1 MDKYAG
7 SYTSA
12 QVIFDMLRAR
22 NITTRD
28 SHKRWFCPAS
38 LLAQQLRAM
47 DVHTIDYP
55 VHCWDSARQYKAT
68 EMQSWGTRDLTR
80 WTKMCDSQVLE
91 RGCA

>member
-1 MDKYAG
+1 MCGWRICEDRQGEHREDHEA
-7 SYTSA
+7 
-12 QVIFDMLRAR
+12 
-22 NITTRD
+22 
-28 SHKRWFCPAS
+28 
-38 LLAQQLRAM
+38 LLTQQLRAM

-91 RGCA
+91 RGCP